1 MISELNKTLKTLSN
15 LHAFATE
22 TLTKLTD
29 ILLYTI
35 CCNFL
40 KLLHIIE
47 FFFFEQKNQQFE
59 YISF

>member
-1 MISELNKTLKTLSN
+1 MISELNKNFKTLSN

-35 CCNFL
+35 GCY
-40 KLLHIIE
+40 
-47 FFFFEQKNQQFE
+47 FFEVVTYN
-59 YISF
+59 